1 MVVLRVLR
9 GDALVKEALADA
21 LVKEVANPVTAL
33 TLPALAT
40 VIMLS
45 MLSRNRID
53 FIIYYTYIS
62 VERI

>member
-1 MVVLRVLR
+1 MVVLRVLQGLRVLRGLR
-9 GDALVKEALADA
+9 GDT